1 MKKILFRYLPVLA
14 VFMLAGC
21 GDNSRE
27 AAKETAHAAG
37 RLAVAAAGDVAS
49 TVVDVAIAG
58 AKGTGEVIAEQ
69 ASEAKDAI
77 VGAVKAEVKSAK
89 ENIGKAA
96 DSAATAV
103 KKEAK

>member
-77 VGAVKAEVKSAK
+77 VQAAKAEARSIKESAK
-89 ENIGKAA
+89 KTC
-96 DSAATAV
+96 DSV
-103 KKEAK
+103 KKEVK